1 MGPTREKSIPRD
13 RQRPGPPV
21 QGLRRGSRK
30 DGHPEDSARDV
41 LFQPRQDQPGM
52 HRATT
57 HRPRRR
63 RTPLAVLGGHLLTSS
78 LVLRT
83 VIIYG
88 VERPILHYAMVAIV
102 GVIVATNLFLVL
114 ELANPYVG
122 EVSTSSDPLQ
132 EVVVVLSQ
140 PFP

>member
-1 MGPTREKSIPRD
+1 
-13 RQRPGPPV
+13 
-21 QGLRRGSRK
+21 
-30 DGHPEDSARDV
+30 
-41 LFQPRQDQPGM
+41 M